1 MDGTGVPNL
10 GVDSIA
16 PVARAFTGAKIQ
28 TQAGFAVDRKPRRVT
43 ALFAMPAAV
52 TTRLVRA
59 PIPGVP
65 APTRIRR
72 PRVLRLAS
80 TRVASASS
88 TADPASALG
97 VEYPASAPGEGVR
110 GRGLFHTGDAPDVP
124 VVRTPIDVTLCVPE
138 LVGPDAPAECADGVR
153 AMYKA
158 WSASLD
164 VDVPEPI
171 VDFLCH
177 AECPKDLRMAAAL
190 MWARR
195 HVPRWRAY
203 ADDVMP
209 ASYTSLYLATDE
221 ELEALQD
228 ENVRRMAMGSKA
240 NYAAGWEMIKT
251 QHPRVADA
259 IDGSVDDQIAAT
271 QEEFDWARAT
281 AHTRAMSGKVAGGPC
296 AFIVPGV
303 DLANHSFAP
312 NCEYGVSGDGGSFQL
327 TWDTTATREM
337 PKGPPL
343 PESGDEV
350 LICYGARMPNAL
362 LMLHYGFMDPENP
375 NEQLPM
381 ECMIPGA
388 RKIRAKT
395 VSAAG
400 RAFAEEGDTK
410 AEWAARQMMQMANP
424 VDDSADKAAD
434 LACIGAMRG
443 AADAKLASFPTTAEE
458 DEVALSAGELG
469 ERMRMCVEYRLS
481 VKRNVEAFGR
491 FLAKMEEV
499 VE

>member
-1 MDGTGVPNL
+1 MSTRSLPWPEL
-10 GVDSIA
+10 LQELLQS
-16 PVARAFTGAKIQ
+16 
-28 TQAGFAVDRKPRRVT
+28 QAGFANDKEAPRVT

-59 PIPGVP
+59 PSPGVP

-209 ASYTSLYLATDE
+209 TSYTSLYLATDE

>member
-1 MDGTGVPNL
+1 M
-10 GVDSIA
+10 
-16 PVARAFTGAKIQ
+16 
-28 TQAGFAVDRKPRRVT
+28 
-43 ALFAMPAAV
+43 
-52 TTRLVRA
+52 
-59 PIPGVP
+59 
-65 APTRIRR
+65 
-72 PRVLRLAS
+72 
-80 TRVASASS
+80 
-88 TADPASALG
+88 
-97 VEYPASAPGEGVR
+97 
-110 GRGLFHTGDAPDVP
+110 P

-209 ASYTSLYLATDE
+209 TSYTSLYLATDE

-251 QHPRVADA
+251 QHPTVADA
-259 IDGSVDDQIAAT
+259 IDGAPTIGPSMISHAGGIRLGAGHRAHARDERQSGGRTVRVHRPRRRPRQPLLRAQLPLRRVPGWRIVSTDVGHHGDEGDAEGPAA
-271 QEEFDWARAT
+271 ARARRRG
-281 AHTRAMSGKVAGGPC
+281 ADLLRREDAQRAADAPLRVHGSGESKRA
-296 AFIVPGV
+296 
-303 DLANHSFAP
+303 AP
-312 NCEYGVSGDGGSFQL
+312 DG
-327 TWDTTATREM
+327 
-337 PKGPPL
+337 
-343 PESGDEV
+343 
-350 LICYGARMPNAL
+350 
-362 LMLHYGFMDPENP
+362 
-375 NEQLPM
+375 
-381 ECMIPGA
+381 CMIPGA

-434 LACIGAMRG
+434 LACVGAMRG

-458 DEVALSAGELG
+458 DEATLSAGELG
-469 ERMRMCVEYRLS
+469 ERMGMCVEYRLS
-481 VKRNVEAFGR
+481 VKRNVEAFRR

>member
-1 MDGTGVPNL
+1 
-10 GVDSIA
+10 
-16 PVARAFTGAKIQ
+16 
-28 TQAGFAVDRKPRRVT
+28 
-43 ALFAMPAAV
+43 
-52 TTRLVRA
+52 
-59 PIPGVP
+59 
-65 APTRIRR
+65 
-72 PRVLRLAS
+72 
-80 TRVASASS
+80 
-88 TADPASALG
+88 
-97 VEYPASAPGEGVR
+97 
-110 GRGLFHTGDAPDVP
+110 
-124 VVRTPIDVTLCVPE
+124 
-138 LVGPDAPAECADGVR
+138 
-153 AMYKA
+153 
-158 WSASLD
+158 
-164 VDVPEPI
+164 
-171 VDFLCH
+171 
-177 AECPKDLRMAAAL
+177 
-190 MWARR
+190 
-195 HVPRWRAY
+195 
-203 ADDVMP
+203 
-209 ASYTSLYLATDE
+209 
-221 ELEALQD
+221 
-228 ENVRRMAMGSKA
+228 
-240 NYAAGWEMIKT
+240 MIKT

-434 LACIGAMRG
+434 LECIGAMRG

-458 DEVALSAGELG
+458 DEALLSAEELG
-469 ERMRMCVEYRLS
+469 ERMSMCVEYRLS
-481 VKRNVEAFGR
+481 VKRNVEAFSR